1 MNDAVAQEIQE
12 EKEPIH
18 LTPVVIG
25 LIIGLVVGDRDGSRD
40 ANHGS
45 ATLYEETKPELI
57 IKWSRSKDTL
67 KKP

>member
-25 LIIGLVVGDRDGSRD
+25 LIIGLVVVIAMAAGMPIMVALRCM
-40 ANHGS
+40 
-45 ATLYEETKPELI
+45 
-57 IKWSRSKDTL
+57 
-67 KKP
+67 KKPNLS